1 MLKEMKRIKNLA
13 AASLALL
20 IGVGATMIPAHAAD
34 APIWSSRRFIS
45 IAHAGGDLESPHS
58 TLYAMK
64 RAVSAGADVLELDL
78 RFSSDNVLMIQ
89 HDETVDRT
97 TADTGPASG
106 FTAAELGAMDN
117 AYRFI
122 ANCWRCNGLPD
133 GDYTLRGVRTGA
145 TTPPDGFTPD
155 DFGIPTLQEVVD
167 TFPGQRLNLEIKD
180 GPTGMAAAEALA
192 TLIDNNG
199 PVDRY
204 VVASFDDSI
213 LAYFKTLAP
222 DVYTSPGLDLVT
234 SWFGSRGSLP
244 GQKILQVPPFFGE
257 IEVVTQKFVD
267 DAHAN
272 GLGVW
277 VWFNDE
283 VEDGP
288 ASWVRLMGLGVDGI
302 LTGKPAEAEPYIAA
316 ANAAAAVA
324 VTTTSVPVT
333 TPEVASLANTGND
346 KFLWALGFGTSIL
359 GAVFVFV
366 GRRRPSTLSR

>member
-13 AASLALL
+13 AASLTLL
-20 IGVGATMIPAHAAD
+20 IGVGAAIVPAQAAE
-34 APIWSSRRFIS
+34 APIWNSRRFIS

-64 RAVSAGADVLELDL
+64 RAVAAGADVLELDL

-97 TADTGPASG
+97 TAGTGPAIG

-122 ANCWRCNGLPD
+122 PNCWRCNGLPD
-133 GDYTLRGVRTGA
+133 SDYTLRGVRTGVIP
-145 TTPPDGFTPD
+145 PPDGFEPD
-155 DFGIPTLQEVVD
+155 DFGIPTLLEVVN

-204 VVASFDDSI
+204 VVASFEDEI

-234 SWFGSRGSLP
+234 SWFGSRGPLP
-244 GQKILQVPPFFGE
+244 GQKLLQVPPFFGE

-288 ASWVRLMGLGVDGI
+288 ATWVRLMGLGVDGI

-316 ANAAAAVA
+316 ANAAAALA
-324 VTTTSVPVT
+324 VTTTTAPVT
-333 TPEVASLANTGND
+333 TPEVAALANTGND
-346 KFLWALGFGTSIL
+346 QLFWALGIGTAIL
-359 GAVFVFV
+359 GAIFVFI
-366 GRRRPSTLSR
+366 GRRRPAALSH

>member
-1 MLKEMKRIKNLA
+1 MKKA
-13 AASLALL
+13 
-20 IGVGATMIPAHAAD
+20 
-34 APIWSSRRFIS
+34 
-45 IAHAGGDLESPHS
+45 IA
-58 TLYAMK
+58 
-64 RAVSAGADVLELDL
+64 AGADVLELDL
-78 RFSSDNVLMIQ
+78 RLSSDNVLIIQ

-122 ANCWRCNGLPD
+122 PNCWRCNGLPD

-155 DFGIPTLQEVVD
+155 DFGIPTLQEVVN

-192 TLIDNNG
+192 TLIGNNG

-222 DVYTSPGLDLVT
+222 DVYTSPGLEQVT
-234 SWFGSRGSLP
+234 SWFGSRGPLP
-244 GQKILQVPPFFGE
+244 GQKLLQVPPVYGE
-257 IEVVTQKFVD
+257 IEVVARKFVD

-288 ASWVRLMGLGVDGI
+288 ATWVRMMGLGVDGI

-324 VTTTSVPVT
+324 VTTTSLPASA
-333 TPEVASLANTGND
+333 PEIATLANTGND
-346 KFLWALGFGTSIL
+346 NSLWALGISATFI
-359 GAVFVFV
+359 GAVLVCAT
-366 GRRRPSTLSR
+366 RRRAAAILS